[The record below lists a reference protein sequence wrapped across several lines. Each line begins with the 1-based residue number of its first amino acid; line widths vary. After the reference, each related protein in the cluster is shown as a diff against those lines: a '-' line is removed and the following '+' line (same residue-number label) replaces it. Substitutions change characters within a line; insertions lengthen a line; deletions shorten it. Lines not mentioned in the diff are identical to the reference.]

1 MPTLTF
7 SYEDCQQ
14 MAAAIDSMVSQLQ
27 GTAESAEAAAA
38 SQKYTKI
45 RETLNNAV
53 NVGTLDPAI
62 VLRVLN
68 EVSNRSTTGPVVFH
82 RPERSAE
89 ETEHAVRLRACGM
102 LEGQRDQ
109 QGVRVSRVNEKGEML
124 RDFLL
129 CWGNPAVPLDV
140 PRRRGKN
147 LAV

>member
-1 MPTLTF
+1 MPTFTF

-14 MAAAIDSMVSQLQ
+14 MAAAIDSMVTQLQ
-27 GTAESAEAAAA
+27 SAAESAEVITAIQQYA
-38 SQKYTKI
+38 QM
-45 RETLNNAV
+45 RETLNIGV
-53 NVGTLDPAI
+53 NLGSLDPA
-62 VLRVLN
+62 LALKVLN

-82 RPERSAE
+82 RPERSTE

-129 CWGNPAVPLDV
+129 CWGNPAVPIDV
-140 PRRRGKN
+140 PRRRGN
-147 LAV
+147 DLPA